1 MKLAGFV
8 GIVAGSRAR
17 TAWVFPLPD
26 APGCVD
32 YAICEAAETLDAIL
46 RERRAGD
53 KRNNV
58 KEHDARREWGQCG
71 YMIASGLMQTDY
83 DVTDYRM
90 VQIEGTIYDVLHAL
104 AIEAMSADT
113 SLVDAL
119 AEWYGYCQWQ
129 EWDADAL
136 LRETC
141 AEFERKHLGGVS
153 GV

>member
-17 TAWVFPLPD
+17 TAGVFPLPD

-71 YMIASGLMQTDY
+71 YMICSGLMQTDY
-83 DVTDYRM
+83 PLTDYRM
-90 VQIEGTIYDVLHAL
+90 AGIEGTIYDVLQAL

-119 AEWYGYCQWQ
+119 AEWHGYCQWQ

-141 AEFERKHLGGVS
+141 AEFERKHLGVAA
-153 GV
+153 